1 MQEWVKANVSKKR
14 LLEQNLQNKWK
25 AWKMAATLPPKLESA
40 DPIFSFP

>member
-14 LLEQNLQNKWK
+14 LLEQNLQYKWK